1 MSITCLFFVDP
12 GIKLIQSPR
21 NQTVLFNDDS
31 IIECTAILTQPDTVN
46 LFSST
51 NILFFFIEE
60 RPMTSMSRSHT
71 YIYYSSFKVFP
82 SIAFPTLQKDYE
94 EFQCRI
100 QQAVPPNNNVTSV
113 YSDIATITINSKSM
127 RII

>member
-1 MSITCLFFVDP
+1 MIIICLLFVEP

-31 IIECTAILTQPDTVN
+31 IIECTAILTQPETVN

-60 RPMTSMSRSHT
+60 LPKTTTSRSQT
-71 YIYYSSFKVFP
+71 YIYYPSFKVFP

-94 EFQCRI
+94 QFQCRI

-113 YSDIATITINSKSM
+113 YSDIATITINSKLM

>member
-60 RPMTSMSRSHT
+60 QPMTSTSRSHT

-94 EFQCRI
+94 QFQCRI

-113 YSDIATITINSKSM
+113 YSDIATIAINSKSM